1 MEFLSKAMKKKIMD
15 AGKDWKV
22 KEKAKAKEDAKAARV
37 IKSLA
42 LKEKKQ
48 QTHKDN
54 KEQIRETLKGLMN
67 DINIT
72 TVNGLIIKA
81 MKAEKE
87 VKLGITREDVRE
99 FWRTQD
105 EGQITDM
112 KGYSS
117 WVGSLPREQYHI
129 DIAYISKANSGPK
142 EKASMTSGTLPGE
155 ELRKDE
161 IITEDGVVEVEPED
175 EEDEEEEPVPKAKA
189 KAKAKPKQ
197 KGIKHIAY
205 IWTSSARRCL

>member
-22 KEKAKAKEDAKAARV
+22 KEKAKAKEDARAAR
-37 IKSLA
+37 ILKSLA

-67 DINIT
+67 DINIST
-72 TVNGLIIKA
+72 LNGLIIKA

-105 EGQITDM
+105 EGQIKDIER
-112 KGYSS
+112 YNS
-117 WVGSLPREQYHI
+117 WVGSLHREQYHI
-129 DIAYISKANSGPK
+129 DRAYISRASSGPK
-142 EKASMTSGTLPGE
+142 EKANMISGTLPAE
-155 ELRKDE
+155 
-161 IITEDGVVEVEPED
+161 
-175 EEDEEEEPVPKAKA
+175 
-189 KAKAKPKQ
+189 
-197 KGIKHIAY
+197 
-205 IWTSSARRCL
+205 

>member
-1 MEFLSKAMKKKIMD
+1 MEFLSKEMKKKIMD

-22 KEKAKAKEDAKAARV
+22 KEKAKAKEDIKAARV

-105 EGQITDM
+105 EGQITDIP
-112 KGYSS
+112 GYNS
-117 WVGSLPREQYHI
+117 WVGSLPRELYHI
-129 DIAYISKANSGPK
+129 DIAYISKASSGPK
-142 EKASMTSGTLPGE
+142 EKASMISGTLPAE
-155 ELRKDE
+155 DSMKNQ
-161 IITEDGVVEVEPED
+161 IITKDGVEEVDPEEEDD
-175 EEDEEEEPVPKAKA
+175 EEDDDEEEPAKAKAKAEAKA
-189 KAKAKPKQ
+189 KAKAK
-197 KGIKHIAY
+197 
-205 IWTSSARRCL
+205 